1 MSLRAASVGNRAP
14 PHGEGASGGA
24 FPLRATTTAADSKR
38 DARAVQKLDVE
49 DAVVALLQCARDPA
63 SLDVAELLR

>member
-1 MSLRAASVGNRAP
+1 MLFVGERRQSRRLPDAIAAS
-14 PHGEGASGGA
+14 EASNQ
-24 FPLRATTTAADSKR
+24 TQR